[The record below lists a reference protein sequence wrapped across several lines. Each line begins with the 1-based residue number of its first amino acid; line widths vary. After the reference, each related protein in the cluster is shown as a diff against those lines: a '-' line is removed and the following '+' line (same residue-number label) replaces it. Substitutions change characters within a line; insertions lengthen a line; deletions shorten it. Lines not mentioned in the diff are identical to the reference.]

1 LRCEQALDF
10 KVPSAELAAKGVA
23 QAGLKRPAAEVSVG
37 SAPAWFRFLVPSVA
51 DLIFL
56 ILLVA
61 LTYGALAPKLL
72 GDAGTGWHLRDGQR
86 ILQTHAFPRTD
97 SFSSTMSGRPWY
109 AWEWLFDVAIAGV
122 HHWMGLNG
130 VVFFAALVIAAA
142 FAVLFRFTV
151 KRGGSLPVTVILL
164 VLSIGASTIHLFA
177 RPHVLS
183 WLLTVIWFRALDASE
198 TAPAGRDHRLFWLP
212 VLMLLWANV
221 HGGFL
226 LGFAL
231 LGLYLAGGAI
241 EYFISRPPVETQL
254 AAPPAGDRQTIA
266 KRLMHLAT
274 ITALALL
281 ASLVNPYGY
290 KLHLHVYQYL
300 TNRFLMNHIDEFL
313 SPNFHGVAQQ
323 CFAALLLITML
334 ALASARTRLR
344 PTHLLVIFFAAY
356 SGLYASRNLPTS
368 AILLTLMVAPI
379 LSQTIATNVGLPAWM
394 QRLFYH
400 LHSFSERMD
409 NMEVRLRG
417 HLWPIALAIFGFAVC
432 LHQGYLGSRQV
443 LHAHFDA
450 KRFPV
455 QAVNAIAQGDNRAP
469 IFAPDYWG
477 GYLIYRLYPQTLA
490 VVDDRHDLYGEQ
502 FLKDYLRVTRVAPGW
517 DRVLDERGIT
527 CVLAPADSSLANI
540 LKENAG
546 WRVTYEDKVALLFE
560 RSK

>member
-1 LRCEQALDF
+1 MDF
-10 KVPSAELAAKGVA
+10 KAPSAELAAKGVA

-37 SAPAWFRFLVPSVA
+37 SAPTPAWFRFLVPSVA

-56 ILLVA
+56 VLLVA

-72 GDAGTGWHLRDGQR
+72 GDAGTGWHIRDGER
-86 ILQTHAFPRTD
+86 ILETHAFPHTD

-130 VVFFAALVIAAA
+130 VVFFGALVIAAA
-142 FAVLFRFTV
+142 FALLFRFTMR
-151 KRGGSLPVTVILL
+151 RGGSLPVTIILL
-164 VLSIGASTIHLFA
+164 VLAIGASTIHLFA

-183 WLLTVIWFRALDASE
+183 WLLTVIWFRALDSSE
-198 TAPAGRDHRLFWLP
+198 SAATGKDHRLFWLP

-241 EYFISRPPVETQL
+241 EYFISHPPVETQL
-254 AAPPAGDRQTIA
+254 AASPDGDRQTIA
-266 KRLMHLAT
+266 KRLRHLAT

-323 CFAALLLITML
+323 CFAALLLITIL
-334 ALASARTRLR
+334 ALASARARPR
-344 PTHLLVIFFAAY
+344 PTHLLVILFAAY

-368 AILLTLMVAPI
+368 SILLTLIVAPI
-379 LSQTIATNVGLPAWM
+379 LSQTMAAGIGRPAWM
-394 QRLFYH
+394 QRLFSRV
-400 LHSFSERMD
+400 HSFSERMGK
-409 NMEVRLRG
+409 MEFCFDG
-417 HLWPIALAIFGFAVC
+417 HLWPIALAVFGFTVC

-443 LHAHFDA
+443 MDAHFDA
-450 KRFPV
+450 ERFPV
-455 QAVNAIAQGDNRAP
+455 QAVNAIAQDDNRAP

-517 DRVLDERGIT
+517 DKVLDSKQVTR
-527 CVLAPADSSLANI
+527 VLAPAESSLANI
-540 LKENAG
+540 LRETTG
-546 WRVTYEDKVALLFE
+546 WQIRYQDKVAVLFE

>member
-1 LRCEQALDF
+1 LDF
-10 KVPSAELAAKGVA
+10 KARSAELAAEGVA

-37 SAPAWFRFLVPSVA
+37 SAPTPAWFRFLVPSVA

-56 ILLVA
+56 VLLVA

-72 GDAGTGWHLRDGQR
+72 GDAGTGWHIRDGQR
-86 ILQTHAFPRTD
+86 ILETHAFPRTD

-142 FAVLFRFTV
+142 FALLFRFTV
-151 KRGGSLPVTVILL
+151 KRGGSLPVTIILL
-164 VLSIGASTIHLFA
+164 VLAIGASTIHLFA

-183 WLLTVIWFRALDASE
+183 WLLTVIWFRALDSSE
-198 TAPAGRDHRLFWLP
+198 SAATGKDHRLFWLP

-231 LGLYLAGGAI
+231 LGLYVAGGAI
-241 EYFISRPPVETQL
+241 EYFVSHPPVETQL
-254 AAPPAGDRQTIA
+254 AASPAGDRQTIA
-266 KRLMHLAT
+266 KRLKLLAT

-344 PTHLLVIFFAAY
+344 PTQLLVILFTAY

-368 AILLTLMVAPI
+368 SILLILIVAPI
-379 LSQTIATNVGLPAWM
+379 LSQTIAADVGRPAGM
-394 QRLFYH
+394 QRCLSR

-417 HLWPIALAIFGFAVC
+417 HLWPIALAVLGFTVC

-443 LHAHFDA
+443 MDADFDGT
-450 KRFPV
+450 RFPV
-455 QAVNAIAQGDNRAP
+455 LAVDAIAQGDNRAP

-477 GYLIYRLYPQTLA
+477 GYLIYRLYPQTLV

-517 DRVLDERGIT
+517 DKVLDHKHVTR
-527 CVLAPADSSLANI
+527 VLAPAESSLANI
-540 LKENAG
+540 LRETAG
-546 WRVTYEDKVALLFE
+546 WQIRYQDKVAVLFE

>member
-1 LRCEQALDF
+1 MDS
-10 KVPSAELAAKGVA
+10 KVPSAEHGAEGTA
-23 QAGLKRPAAEVSVG
+23 QAGLKRPPVEVSVG
-37 SAPAWFRFLVPSVA
+37 SASTPAWFRFLAPSVA

-56 ILLVA
+56 ILLIA

-72 GDAGTGWHLRDGQR
+72 GDAGTGWHIRDGQR
-86 ILQTHAFPRTD
+86 ILATHSLPRTD
-97 SFSSTMSGRPWY
+97 SFSSTMSGHPWY
-109 AWEWLFDVAIAGV
+109 AWEWLFDLAIAGI

-130 VVFFAALVIAAA
+130 VVFFTALAIAAV
-142 FAVLFRFTV
+142 FALLFRFTV
-151 KRGGSLPVTVILL
+151 ELGGSLPVTVVLL

-183 WLLTVIWFRALDASE
+183 WLLALIWFRVLDSSE
-198 TAPAGRDHRLFWLP
+198 SAATGKGHRLFWLP

-226 LGFAL
+226 QGFAL

-241 EYFISRPPVETQL
+241 ERFVSRPSVETQL
-254 AAPPAGDRQTIA
+254 AASPAGGRQTIA
-266 KRLMHLAT
+266 NRLKHLLM

-290 KLHLHVYQYL
+290 KLHVHVYQYL

-323 CFAALLLITML
+323 CFAVLLLITIL

-344 PTHLLVIFFAAY
+344 PTHLLVILFAAY

-368 AILLTLMVAPI
+368 SILLTLIVAPI
-379 LSQTIATNVGLPAWM
+379 LSQTIAAGGGRPAWM
-394 QRLFYH
+394 QRCLSRM
-400 LHSFSERMD
+400 HSFSERMD
-409 NMEVRLRG
+409 NMEFRLRG
-417 HLWPIALAIFGFAVC
+417 HLWPVALTVFGFAVC
-432 LHQGYLGSRQV
+432 LHQGRLGSRQIMD
-443 LHAHFDA
+443 AQFDA

-455 QAVNAIAQGDNRAP
+455 QAVNVIAQRGLRAP
-469 IFAPDYWG
+469 VFAPDYWG
-477 GYLIYRLYPQTLA
+477 GYLIYRLYPQTQV

-502 FLKDYLRVTRVAPGW
+502 FLKDYLRVTHVAPGW
-517 DRVLDERGIT
+517 DRVLDEKHVAL
-527 CVLAPADSSLANI
+527 VLTPTESSLANI
-540 LKENAG
+540 LRETAG
-546 WRVTYEDKVALLFE
+546 WQITYEDPVAALFE